1 MKYNF
6 NELIEKPQKIILQDP
21 TYTCIVN
28 AKGYLCNTYTTCKG
42 DEIKAEFYTAKKQ
55 EYSQVFS
62 KIWDLIKDQYTL
74 IPETHLITL
83 PAPLYWNIYKKQL
96 YGKEFIKHV
105 GILTNCLWINGVNYT
120 FPQPEDYFKNS
131 SILKTVRGV
140 YAIKKG
146 EEIIYIGSS
155 STNVIDRWKEHV
167 QCFLNRSP
175 LNDMYSAIEDTS
187 ELNFEL
193 IYSDDDINNMFPVKV
208 SQVSAEMIQY
218 TEQLLI
224 KTYRPVFNKEGKT
237 TPFIYRAGPQLA
249 GIDPDYL
256 KIVQDFLINCEKET
270 PEDIKKWF
278 IEKYGEYIYN
288 QFKDLT

>member
-6 NELIEKPQKIILQDP
+6 NELIKTPQKIILQDP

-28 AKGYLCNTYTTCKG
+28 AKGYLCNTYITCKG

-74 IPETHLITL
+74 IPGTHLITL

-96 YGKEFIKHV
+96 YGKEFIKHI

-131 SILKTVRGV
+131 SVLKAVRGV

-175 LNDMYSAIEDTS
+175 LNDMYAAIEDTS

-237 TPFIYRAGPQLA
+237 TPFIYRAGPRLA

>member
-74 IPETHLITL
+74 IPGTHLITL

-131 SILKTVRGV
+131 SILKTIRGV

-175 LNDMYSAIEDTS
+175 LNDMYTTIEDTS

-193 IYSDDDINNMFPVKV
+193 IYSDENINNMFPVKV

-218 TEQLLI
+218 TE
-224 KTYRPVFNKEGKT
+224 
-237 TPFIYRAGPQLA
+237 
-249 GIDPDYL
+249 
-256 KIVQDFLINCEKET
+256 
-270 PEDIKKWF
+270 
-278 IEKYGEYIYN
+278 
-288 QFKDLT
+288 

>member
-28 AKGYLCNTYTTCKG
+28 AKGYLCNTYITCKG

-74 IPETHLITL
+74 IPGTHLITL

-175 LNDMYSAIEDTS
+175 LNDMYAAIEDTN

-237 TPFIYRAGPQLA
+237 TPFIYRAGPRLA